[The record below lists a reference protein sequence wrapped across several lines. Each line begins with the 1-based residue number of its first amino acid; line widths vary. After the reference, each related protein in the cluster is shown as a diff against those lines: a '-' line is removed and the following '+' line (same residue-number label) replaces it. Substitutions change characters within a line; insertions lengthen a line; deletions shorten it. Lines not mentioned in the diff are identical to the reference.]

1 MLFRRW
7 FVLQTALSA
16 TLLAGCLDRPDTSM
30 FSEEVSDTEGVDTVD
45 TFGPADTF
53 EPTDTETPASV
64 PGAPTIGTA
73 TRGNAQASVTFTAP
87 ASNGGSAI
95 TGYTITSSSGGF
107 TATGATSP
115 LVVAGLTNGT
125 AYTFTVTA
133 TNAVGTSTAS
143 AASNSVTP
151 ASVPDAPTIGT
162 ATRGNAQ
169 ASVTFTAPA
178 SDGGSGITGYTAT
191 SSPGGITGTC
201 TASPCTVSTLTNGI
215 AYIFT
220 MTATNTVGISVS
232 SAASNSVTPAT
243 VPGAPTIGTA
253 TRGNAQASVTFTAP
267 AITGGSAITGYT
279 ITSSS
284 GGFTATSVASPL
296 VITGLTNGTAYSFT
310 VTATNDVGTSAPSA
324 ASNSVTPTLP
334 PPPAGYSLIPAG
346 SFTMGSPTGEI
357 GRDTDET
364 QHIVTLTRAFY
375 MKTTEVTQ
383 GEWKALAGGTNPACF
398 QSTTGTSCT
407 TSNANDNGP
416 VEWVDWF
423 SVIAF
428 TNALSV
434 SQGLAEC
441 YTLTGC
447 ADPTNG
453 WHDGEHADCTGA
465 TFVGLD
471 CTGYRLPTESE
482 WEYAARAETTTA
494 TYAGN
499 LSGTITGCTTLQAAL
514 DGIAWWCRNSG
525 NRTNLV
531 AQMTAN
537 AWGLYDMLGNVWE
550 WTWTWYET
558 YPGAETDPIGP
569 ATGDFRVSRG
579 GGWYFDPR
587 YVRAAYRGGSGPTSR
602 NDVVGFRPSRSVVP

>member
-7 FVLQTALSA
+7 FVLPTALAA
-16 TLLAGCLDRPDTSM
+16 TLLAGCLDRLDTS
-30 FSEEVSDTEGVDTVD
+30 
-45 TFGPADTF
+45 GPADTF
-53 EPTDTETPASV
+53 EPADTETPASV
-64 PGAPTIGTA
+64 PDAPTIGTA

-95 TGYTITSSSGGF
+95 TS
-107 TATGATSP
+107 
-115 LVVAGLTNGT
+115 
-125 AYTFTVTA
+125 
-133 TNAVGTSTAS
+133 
-143 AASNSVTP
+143 
-151 ASVPDAPTIGT
+151 
-162 ATRGNAQ
+162 
-169 ASVTFTAPA
+169 
-178 SDGGSGITGYTAT
+178 YTAT

-201 TASPCTVSTLTNGI
+201 AASPCTVSTL
-215 AYIFT
+215 A
-220 MTATNTVGISVS
+220 
-232 SAASNSVTPAT
+232 
-243 VPGAPTIGTA
+243 
-253 TRGNAQASVTFTAP
+253 
-267 AITGGSAITGYT
+267 
-279 ITSSS
+279 
-284 GGFTATSVASPL
+284 
-296 VITGLTNGTAYSFT
+296 NGTAYTFT

-324 ASNSVTPTLP
+324 ASNSVTPAP
-334 PPPAGYSLIPAG
+334 PAPPPAGYSLIPAG
-346 SFTMGSPTGEI
+346 SFTMGSPTDEL
-357 GRDTDET
+357 GRNAEEV
-364 QHIVTLTRAFY
+364 QHSVTLTRDFY

-416 VEWVDWF
+416 VEYVDWY